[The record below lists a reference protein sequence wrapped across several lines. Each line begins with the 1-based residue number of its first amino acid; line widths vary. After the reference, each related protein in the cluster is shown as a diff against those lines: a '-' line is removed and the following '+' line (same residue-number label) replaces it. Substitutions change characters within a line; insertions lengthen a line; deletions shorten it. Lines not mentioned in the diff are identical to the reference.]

1 MFTAF
6 KPYLV
11 KEYCLFN
18 DSKHAPKLTTG
29 EPNYDVILAKLKR
42 FDFENALREVEN
54 WGLE

>member
-18 DSKHAPKLTTG
+18 DNKHAPKLTTG

-54 WGLE
+54 WRLE